1 MLERAG
7 SSPGPLASFFLENTF
22 ILGFIFMSILLAYF
36 FFGMNTI
43 ISKADK
49 KHENSPL
56 IFLLYYFSYY
66 FLLSGPLNI
75 LLVFDPSLICFL
87 LFIMYVG
94 KYSINK
100 FKKCFKKSRNK
111 FYNFELLA
119 LEKLSNPILIISIN
133 TNYLPLKN

>member
-1 MLERAG
+1 
-7 SSPGPLASFFLENTF
+7 
-22 ILGFIFMSILLAYF
+22 MSILLAYF

-94 KYSINK
+94 KYSSIN
-100 FKKCFKKSRNK
+100 SRNVLK
-111 FYNFELLA
+111 SQEINFL
-119 LEKLSNPILIISIN
+119 
-133 TNYLPLKN
+133 